1 MSDLESLYLVKSM
14 YDIQKNFQN
23 ISMLFYALL
32 LFMIL
37 DYITGVLVAIVHKK
51 IDSKIGFVGILKK
64 FFILLIFVMGLTIDT
79 LIIGQGQMVTLVIVS
94 FYIANEGFSI
104 LENAEK
110 INIPLPQKLLE
121 ILEQIKNQKKLQNLL
136 KSMFTILEKIAL

>member
-79 LIIGQGQMVTLVIVS
+79 LIIGRGQMVTLVIVS

-121 ILEQIKNQKKLQNLL
+121 ILEQIKNQKKL
-136 KSMFTILEKIAL
+136 

>member
-1 MSDLESLYLVKSM
+1 MNDLESLYLVKSM

-32 LFMIL
+32 LFIIL
-37 DYITGVLVAIVHKK
+37 DYITGVLVVIVHKK

-64 FFILLIFVMGLTIDT
+64 VFIFLIFVMGLTIDT

-121 ILEQIKNQKKLQNLL
+121 ILEQIKNQKKY
-136 KSMFTILEKIAL
+136 

>member
-1 MSDLESLYLVKSM
+1 MNDLESLYLVKSM
-14 YDIQKNFQN
+14 YDIQNNFQN
-23 ISMLFYALL
+23 ISLLFYALL
-32 LFMIL
+32 IFMVL

-94 FYIANEGFSI
+94 FYIANEGFSR

-110 INIPLPQKLLE
+110 LNIPLPQKLLE
-121 ILEQIKNQKKLQNLL
+121 ILEQIKNQKK
-136 KSMFTILEKIAL
+136 S

>member
-1 MSDLESLYLVKSM
+1 M
-14 YDIQKNFQN
+14 YDIQNNFQN
-23 ISMLFYALL
+23 ISLLFYALL
-32 LFMIL
+32 IFMVL
-37 DYITGVLVAIVHKK
+37 DYTTGVLVAIVHKK

-64 FFILLIFVMGLTIDT
+64 FFILLIFAMGLTIDT

-110 INIPLPQKLLE
+110 LNIPLPQKLIE
-121 ILEQIKNQKKLQNLL
+121 ILEQIKNQKKP
-136 KSMFTILEKIAL
+136 

>member
-79 LIIGQGQMVTLVIVS
+79 LIIGRGQMVALVIVS

-121 ILEQIKNQKKLQNLL
+121 ILEQIKNQKK
-136 KSMFTILEKIAL
+136 F

>member
-1 MSDLESLYLVKSM
+1 MNDLESLYLIKSM
-14 YDIQKNFQN
+14 YDIQNNFKN
-23 ISMLFYALL
+23 ISLLFYALL
-32 LFMIL
+32 IFMFL

-121 ILEQIKNQKKLQNLL
+121 ILEQIKNQKKL
-136 KSMFTILEKIAL
+136 

>member
-1 MSDLESLYLVKSM
+1 MNDLNSLYLIKSI
-14 YDIQKNFQN
+14 YDIHNSFQN
-23 ISMLFYALL
+23 ISLLFYALL
-32 LFMIL
+32 IFMIL
-37 DYITGVLVAIVHKK
+37 DYITGVLVAIIHKK
-51 IDSKIGFVGILKK
+51 IDSKVGFVGILKK

-79 LIIGQGQMVTLVIVS
+79 LIIGQGQMVTLVIIS

-121 ILEQIKNQKKLQNLL
+121 ILEQIKNQKK
-136 KSMFTILEKIAL
+136 S

>member
-1 MSDLESLYLVKSM
+1 MNDLESLYLVKSM
-14 YDIQKNFQN
+14 YDIQNNFQN
-23 ISMLFYALL
+23 ISLLFYALL
-32 LFMIL
+32 IFMVL
-37 DYITGVLVAIVHKK
+37 DYTTGVLVAIVHKK

-64 FFILLIFVMGLTIDT
+64 FFILLIFAMGLTIDT

-110 INIPLPQKLLE
+110 LNIPLPQKLIE
-121 ILEQIKNQKKLQNLL
+121 ILEQIKNQKKP
-136 KSMFTILEKIAL
+136 

>member
-79 LIIGQGQMVTLVIVS
+79 LIIGRGQMVTLVIVS

>member
-14 YDIQKNFQN
+14 YDIQNNFQN
-23 ISMLFYALL
+23 ISLLFYALL
-32 LFMIL
+32 IFMVL
-37 DYITGVLVAIVHKK
+37 DYITGVLVATVHKK

-110 INIPLPQKLLE
+110 LNIPLPQKLLE
-121 ILEQIKNQKKLQNLL
+121 ILEQIKNQKK
-136 KSMFTILEKIAL
+136 S

>member
-32 LFMIL
+32 LFIIL

-79 LIIGQGQMVTLVIVS
+79 LIIGRGQMVTLVIVS

-121 ILEQIKNQKKLQNLL
+121 ILEQIKNQKKL
-136 KSMFTILEKIAL
+136 

>member
-79 LIIGQGQMVTLVIVS
+79 LIIGRGQMVALVIVS

-121 ILEQIKNQKKLQNLL
+121 ILEQIKNQKKL
-136 KSMFTILEKIAL
+136 

>member
-1 MSDLESLYLVKSM
+1 MNDLESLYLVKSM
-14 YDIQKNFQN
+14 YDIQNNFQN
-23 ISMLFYALL
+23 ISLLFYALL
-32 LFMIL
+32 IFMVL
-37 DYITGVLVAIVHKK
+37 DYTTGVLVAIVHKK

-94 FYIANEGFSI
+94 VYIANEGFSI

-110 INIPLPQKLLE
+110 LNIPLPQKLLE
-121 ILEQIKNQKKLQNLL
+121 ILEQIKNQKKP
-136 KSMFTILEKIAL
+136 

>member
-64 FFILLIFVMGLTIDT
+64 CFILLIFVMGLTIDT
-79 LIIGQGQMVTLVIVS
+79 LIIGRGQMVTLVIVS

-121 ILEQIKNQKKLQNLL
+121 ILEQIKNQKKL
-136 KSMFTILEKIAL
+136 

>member
-1 MSDLESLYLVKSM
+1 MNDLESLYLVKSM

-37 DYITGVLVAIVHKK
+37 DYITGVLVVIVHKK

-64 FFILLIFVMGLTIDT
+64 VFIFLIFVMGLTIDT

-121 ILEQIKNQKKLQNLL
+121 ILEQIKNQKKY
-136 KSMFTILEKIAL
+136 